1 MTDSLSDLL
10 ARIKNGYMAGKKE
23 VTCYLS
29 KMKLAVAKILEKE
42 GFVEKVESDDKF
54 IKIVLKYKNKKGALE
69 NFKRVSKP
77 GLRVYVKHDKI
88 KKPFGGLGISIISTP
103 QGIMTG
109 INAKK
114 KKLGGELLCQ
124 VW

>member
-29 KMKLAVAKILEKE
+29 KTKLAVSKILEKE
-42 GFVEKVESDDKF
+42 GFIEKAETEKNL
-54 IKIVLKYKNKKGALE
+54 IKIVLKYKNKKGAME
-69 NFKRVSKP
+69 NFKRISKP
-77 GLRVYVKHDKI
+77 GLRVYVKHNKI
-88 KKPFGGLGISIISTP
+88 KKPFGGIGISIISTP

-109 INAKK
+109 IDAKK
-114 KKLGGELLCQ
+114 KKLGGELLCE

>member
-10 ARIKNGYMAGKKE
+10 ARIKNGYLSGKKE
-23 VTCYLS
+23 ITCYLS
-29 KMKLAVAKILEKE
+29 KTKLAVAKILEKE
-42 GFVEKVESDDKF
+42 GYVEKVGSDKNLL
-54 IKIVLKYKNKKGALE
+54 KIILKYQNKKAGME
-69 NFKRVSKP
+69 NFKRISKP
-77 GLRVYVKHDKI
+77 GLRVYVKHNKI

-109 INAKK
+109 LEAKK
-114 KKLGGELLCQ
+114 QKLGGELLCQ